1 MVGTLSSAP
10 RFPCFYEN
18 SYSHFLKKEI
28 HTQNRTTHTMKF
40 LPHQVPEKVFE
51 NAKSLWSETEGPK
64 EQELKNPKYAAGF
77 LIIMKPNQSN
87 FIIFRS
93 LPDDFDCQRL

>member
-10 RFPCFYEN
+10 RFLCFYEN
-18 SYSHFLKKEI
+18 SYPHFLTKEI
-28 HTQNRTTHTMKF
+28 HTQNKTTHTQF
-40 LPHQVPEKVFE
+40 LLLQVPEKVLE
-51 NAKSLWSETEGPK
+51 NVKSLWSETDSPK

-77 LIIMKPNQSN
+77 LIIKKPNQSN

-93 LPDDFDCQRL
+93 LTDDFDCQGL